1 MASEALQI
9 YKCSVCGIVVEVVN
23 TGAGTL
29 NCCGQPMDLLAENS
43 TDAAQEKHV
52 PVVEQVD
59 GGTKVTVGS
68 VAHPMT
74 DQHLIQWV
82 ELLLNGKTY
91 RQTLKAGDTPE
102 VLFPIQ
108 GDGAVVRAYCNLH
121 GLWKA

>member
-9 YKCSVCGIVVEVVN
+9 YKCSGCGIVVEVLDA
-23 TGAGTL
+23 GAGTL
-29 NCCGQPMDLLAENS
+29 NCCGKPMDLLAENS

-74 DQHLIQWV
+74 DEHLIQWV
-82 ELLLNGKTY
+82 ELLLAGKTY
-91 RQTLKAGDTPE
+91 RQTLKAGDAPE
-102 VLFPIQ
+102 VLFPVK
-108 GDGAVVRAYCNLH
+108 GDGAVARAYCNIH